1 MPNTS
6 YMSQPLRDWS
16 SEISAPQPAVSPAPG
31 MTGPFQY
38 PPAPMPADMPPAF
51 QFPPAGTSAKSSGAP
66 APSRPAAPPAPAAP
80 GSAGSAAS
88 TGSTGSTG
96 PAGSTGSMGSTSS
109 SGSSS
114 SSGSMGSTGS
124 ANSASAAGSTG
135 PVSSVPAVR
144 PPSRHPAHNEF
155 AGSTGDLDLQNHQP
169 AEVIEAPTTTGEAFL
184 GSLKAMLLRNRGNF
198 VAATLLIGT
207 QGTMV
212 WEGILHEVGNDYFI
226 IYQTGRQRYI
236 LCDIYALKYMEFYDT
251 KQRELCEHLLQED
264 GSQGFC

>member
-1 MPNTS
+1 MPNTQR
-6 YMSQPLRDWS
+6 MSQPIRDWS
-16 SEISAPQPAVSPAPG
+16 TEISAPQPASSTAASTPAA
-31 MTGPFQY
+31 FRY
-38 PPAPMPADMPPAF
+38 PAAPMPADVPPAL
-51 QFPPAGTSAKSSGAP
+51 QFPAPGTANTPSGVSGAP
-66 APSRPAAPPAPAAP
+66 ALSRPATPAAP
-80 GSAGSAAS
+80 SGSMGSSGPIGSSGSAGSL
-88 TGSTGSTG
+88 GSTGSSGVMGPSGSMG
-96 PAGSTGSMGSTSS
+96 PAGSTGS
-109 SGSSS
+109 
-114 SSGSMGSTGS
+114 
-124 ANSASAAGSTG
+124 AASLPPT
-135 PVSSVPAVR
+135 SVPAVL
-144 PPSRHPAHNEF
+144 PASRHPAHNEF

-169 AEVIEAPTTTGEAFL
+169 AEVIEAPTSTGEAFL

-251 KQRELCEHLLQED
+251 KQRELCEHLLQEN

>member
-6 YMSQPLRDWS
+6 YMSQPLTDWS
-16 SEISAPQPAVSPAPG
+16 SEISAPQTAASPAPG

-51 QFPPAGTSAKSSGAP
+51 QFPSAVTSAGSSGTP
-66 APSRPAAPPAPAAP
+66 APSRPAAPPASAAP
-80 GSAGSAAS
+80 SPAGDAAS
-88 TGSTGSTG
+88 TDSTG
-96 PAGSTGSMGSTSS
+96 PAGSTGSTSPTGSSGSTSS
-109 SGSSS
+109 
-114 SSGSMGSTGS
+114 
-124 ANSASAAGSTG
+124 ADAAASAG

-144 PPSRHPAHNEF
+144 PPARHPAHNEF
-155 AGSTGDLDLQNHQP
+155 AGSTGDLDLRNHQP

-251 KQRELCEHLLQED
+251 KQRELCEHLLQEN

>member
-6 YMSQPLRDWS
+6 YMSQPLTDWS
-16 SEISAPQPAVSPAPG
+16 SEISAPQTAASPAPG
-31 MTGPFQY
+31 MTGPFQH
-38 PPAPMPADMPPAF
+38 PPASMPADMPPAF
-51 QFPPAGTSAKSSGAP
+51 QFPPAEVPAGSSGTP
-66 APSRPAAPPAPAAP
+66 APSRPAAPPASAAP
-80 GSAGSAAS
+80 SPAGAAAS
-88 TGSTGSTG
+88 TDSSGS
-96 PAGSTGSMGSTSS
+96 AGSTGSSGSTSS
-109 SGSSS
+109 AG
-114 SSGSMGSTGS
+114 
-124 ANSASAAGSTG
+124 AAASAG

-144 PPSRHPAHNEF
+144 PPARHPAHNEF

-251 KQRELCEHLLQED
+251 KQRELCEHLLQEN

>member
-6 YMSQPLRDWS
+6 YMSQPLTDWS
-16 SEISAPQPAVSPAPG
+16 SEISAPQTAASPAPG

-38 PPAPMPADMPPAF
+38 PPAAMPADMPPAF
-51 QFPPAGTSAKSSGAP
+51 QFPSAGTSSGSSGTP
-66 APSRPAAPPAPAAP
+66 APSRPAAPPASAAP
-80 GSAGSAAS
+80 SPAGAAAS
-88 TGSTGSTG
+88 TDSTG
-96 PAGSTGSMGSTSS
+96 PAGSTGSTSPTGS
-109 SGSSS
+109 SGS
-114 SSGSMGSTGS
+114 TNS
-124 ANSASAAGSTG
+124 ANAAGSTG

-144 PPSRHPAHNEF
+144 PPARHPAHNEF

-251 KQRELCEHLLQED
+251 KQRELCEHLLQEN

>member
-6 YMSQPLRDWS
+6 YMSPPLTDWS
-16 SEISAPQPAVSPAPG
+16 SEISAPQTAAPPAPG

-38 PPAPMPADMPPAF
+38 PPASMPADMPPAF
-51 QFPPAGTSAKSSGAP
+51 QFPSAGTSAGSSGAP
-66 APSRPAAPPAPAAP
+66 APSRPAAPPASAAP
-80 GSAGSAAS
+80 SPAGAAASTDSTGSAGS

-96 PAGSTGSMGSTSS
+96 SSGSTSS
-109 SGSSS
+109 AG
-114 SSGSMGSTGS
+114 
-124 ANSASAAGSTG
+124 AAASAG

-144 PPSRHPAHNEF
+144 PPARHPAHNEF
-155 AGSTGDLDLQNHQP
+155 AGSTGNLDLQNHQP

-251 KQRELCEHLLQED
+251 KQRELCEHLLQEN

>member
-6 YMSQPLRDWS
+6 YMSQPLTDWS
-16 SEISAPQPAVSPAPG
+16 SEISAPQTAASPAPG

-51 QFPPAGTSAKSSGAP
+51 QFPSAGTSAGSSGAP
-66 APSRPAAPPAPAAP
+66 APSRPPAPPASAAP
-80 GSAGSAAS
+80 SPAGTAAS
-88 TGSTGSTG
+88 TDSTG
-96 PAGSTGSMGSTSS
+96 PAGSTGSTSPTGSSGSTSS
-109 SGSSS
+109 AG
-114 SSGSMGSTGS
+114 
-124 ANSASAAGSTG
+124 AAASAG

-144 PPSRHPAHNEF
+144 PPARHPAHNEF
-155 AGSTGDLDLQNHQP
+155 AGSTGDLDLRNHQP

-251 KQRELCEHLLQED
+251 KQRELCEHLLQEN

>member
-6 YMSQPLRDWS
+6 YMSQPLTDWS
-16 SEISAPQPAVSPAPG
+16 SEISAPQTAASPAPG

-38 PPAPMPADMPPAF
+38 PPAAMPADMPPAF
-51 QFPPAGTSAKSSGAP
+51 QFPSAGTSSGSSGTP
-66 APSRPAAPPAPAAP
+66 APSRPAAPPASAAP
-80 GSAGSAAS
+80 SPAGTAAS
-88 TGSTGSTG
+88 TDSTG
-96 PAGSTGSMGSTSS
+96 PAGSTGSTSPAGSSGSTSS
-109 SGSSS
+109 AG
-114 SSGSMGSTGS
+114 
-124 ANSASAAGSTG
+124 AAASAG

-144 PPSRHPAHNEF
+144 PPARHPAHNEF

-251 KQRELCEHLLQED
+251 KQRELCEHLLQEN

>member
-1 MPNTS
+1 MPNTQR
-6 YMSQPLRDWS
+6 MSQPIMDWS
-16 SEISAPQPAVSPAPG
+16 TEISAPQPGASTVPSSSESPAA
-31 MTGPFQY
+31 FQY
-38 PPAPMPADMPPAF
+38 PAVPMPADAPPAV
-51 QFPPAGTSAKSSGAP
+51 QFPASAGGTGTPAGVSGI
-66 APSRPAAPPAPAAP
+66 SRPAAP
-80 GSAGSAAS
+80 AAS
-88 TGSTGSTG
+88 SGSLRPTGSTG
-96 PAGSTGSMGSTSS
+96 PEAPST
-109 SGSSS
+109 
-114 SSGSMGSTGS
+114 
-124 ANSASAAGSTG
+124 
-135 PVSSVPAVR
+135 SVPAVR
-144 PPSRHPAHNEF
+144 PPVRHPAHNEF

-169 AEVIEAPTTTGEAFL
+169 AEVIETPTSTGEAFL

-251 KQRELCEHLLQED
+251 KQRELCEHLLQEN

>member
-6 YMSQPLRDWS
+6 YMSQPLTDWS
-16 SEISAPQPAVSPAPG
+16 SEISAPQTAASPAPG

-38 PPAPMPADMPPAF
+38 PPASMPADMPPAF
-51 QFPPAGTSAKSSGAP
+51 QFPPAGTSAGSSGTP
-66 APSRPAAPPAPAAP
+66 APSRPAAPPASAAP
-80 GSAGSAAS
+80 SPAGAAAS
-88 TGSTGSTG
+88 TDSTG
-96 PAGSTGSMGSTSS
+96 PAGSTGSTSPTGSSGSTSS
-109 SGSSS
+109 AG
-114 SSGSMGSTGS
+114 
-124 ANSASAAGSTG
+124 AAASAG

-144 PPSRHPAHNEF
+144 PPARHPAHNEF
-155 AGSTGDLDLQNHQP
+155 AGSTGDLDLRNHQP

-251 KQRELCEHLLQED
+251 KQRELCEHLLQEN